1 MPTNH
6 SPLRTL
12 FLNPP
17 SFDDFDGGAGARYQA
32 TREVRSFWYPT
43 WLTYPA
49 GMLDNSRV
57 VDAPAQ
63 NMGRDETLALADSFD
78 MVVLYTSTPSLKN
91 DIMTAQGLKARNP
104 RMLVGFVGPHPSVLP
119 ELTMKADP
127 VIDFVVREE
136 FDYAIPEI
144 ARGAKLEDVAG
155 IHFRRD
161 GQIIGNPDRP
171 VIENL
176 DVLPFASQVYAR
188 DLKISDYEIPWMRF
202 PYISIYTGRGCGS
215 KCTFCLWPQ
224 TFSGNVYRVRSVENV
239 LQEVAYIKKTFPQI
253 KELFFDDDTLTE
265 YRDRTRELSQG
276 LKSFG
281 LSWGC
286 NSKANVDYDTLK
298 IMRDSGCRVM
308 VVGYESGNQTILN
321 NVKKGIRVEQAEKF
335 TRDAHQLGMTIHGT
349 FMVGLPGETPETID
363 ETISFAS
370 RLNIETLQVSLASP
384 YPGTHFY
391 EYARE
396 NGYLVDSEM
405 VTDDGFQAVN
415 VTYPGISSREIFMA
429 VPKFYKKYYFRPR
442 YILKVFRR
450 AIFDLSEIRKIARE
464 AREFFRFMAKRRDA
478 EKAHQ
483 LP

>member
-1 MPTNH
+1 MTTH

-63 NMGRDETLALADSFD
+63 NMGRDETLSLANSFD

-91 DIMTAQGLKARNP
+91 DILTAQGLKARNP
-104 RMLVGFVGPHPSVLP
+104 NMLVGFVGPHPSVLP

-144 ARGAKLEDVAG
+144 ARGARLEDVAG

-161 GQIIGNPDRP
+161 GQVIGNPDRP

-176 DVLPFASQVYAR
+176 DVLPFASKVYAR

-239 LQEVAYIKKTFPQI
+239 LEEVAYIKKTFPQI

-265 YRDRTRELSQG
+265 YRDRTRELAKG

-286 NSKANVDYDTLK
+286 NSKANVDYETLR
-298 IMRDSGCRVM
+298 IMRESGCRVM

-321 NVKKGIRVEQAEKF
+321 NVKKGIRVEQAENF

-415 VTYPGISSREIFMA
+415 VAYPGISSREIFMA

-450 AIFDLSEIRKIARE
+450 ALFDLTEIRKIARE

>member
-1 MPTNH
+1 MAAK
-6 SPLRTL
+6 RTL

-63 NMGRDETLALADSFD
+63 NLGRDETLKLADDFD

-91 DIMTAQGLKARNP
+91 DILTAKGLKDRNP
-104 RMLVGFVGPHPSVLP
+104 KMLVGFVGPHPSVLP
-119 ELTMKADP
+119 ELTLKADP

-144 ARGAKLEDVAG
+144 ANGMRLEDVKG

-161 GQIIGNPDRP
+161 GVIVGNPDRP
-171 VIENL
+171 VLEDL
-176 DVLPFASQVYAR
+176 DILPFASKVYAR
-188 DLKISDYEIPWMRF
+188 DLVIKDYEIPWMKF

-224 TFSGNVYRVRSVENV
+224 TFSGNVYRVRSVKNV
-239 LQEVAYIKKTFPQI
+239 LEEVAYIKKTFPGI
-253 KELFFDDDTLTE
+253 RELFFDDDTLTE
-265 YRDRTRELSQG
+265 YRDRTHELAKG
-276 LKSFG
+276 LKPFN

-286 NSKANVDYDTLK
+286 NSKANVDFETLK
-298 IMRDSGCRVM
+298 VMRESGCRVM
-308 VVGYESGNQTILN
+308 VVGYESGNQKILN
-321 NVKKGIRVEQAEKF
+321 NIKKGIRVDQAEKF

-349 FMVGLPGETPETID
+349 FIVGLPGETRQTID
-363 ETISFAS
+363 ETIAFAS

-396 NGYLVDSEM
+396 NGYLVDTEM
-405 VTDDGFQAVN
+405 VSDDGFQSVN
-415 VTYPGISSREIFMA
+415 VAYPDITAKEIFMA
-429 VPKFYKKYYFRPR
+429 VPKFYREYYFRPR
-442 YILKVFRR
+442 YVWKVLKR
-450 AIFDLSEIRKIARE
+450 AMFSVTELKKTFRE
-464 AREFFRFMAKRRDA
+464 AREFFRFMAKRRES

-483 LP
+483 TT

>member
-1 MPTNH
+1 MAKH

-49 GMLDNSRV
+49 GMLDNSLV

-63 NMGRDETLALADSFD
+63 NMGRDETLSLANSFD

-104 RMLVGFVGPHPSVLP
+104 DMLVGFVGPHPSVLP

-144 ARGAKLEDVAG
+144 ARGARLEDVAG

-176 DVLPFASQVYAR
+176 DVLPFASKVYAR

-224 TFSGNVYRVRSVENV
+224 TFSGNVYRVRSVKNV
-239 LQEVAYIKKTFPQI
+239 LEEVAYIKKTFPQI

-265 YRDRTRELSQG
+265 YRDRTHELARG

-286 NSKANVDYDTLK
+286 NSKANVDYETLK
-298 IMRDSGCRVM
+298 VMRDSGCRVM

-321 NVKKGIRVEQAEKF
+321 NVKKGIRVDQAEKF

-349 FMVGLPGETPETID
+349 FIVGLPGETSETID

-396 NGYLVDSEM
+396 NGYLVDTEM
-405 VTDDGFQAVN
+405 VSDDGFQTVN
-415 VTYPGISSREIFMA
+415 IAYPKISSHEIFMA

-450 AIFDLSEIRKIARE
+450 ALFNLAEIKKIARE

-483 LP
+483 AP

>member
-1 MPTNH
+1 MTTH

-63 NMGRDETLALADSFD
+63 NMGRDETLSLANSFD

-91 DIMTAQGLKARNP
+91 DILTAQGLKARNP
-104 RMLVGFVGPHPSVLP
+104 NMLVGFVGPHPSVLP

-144 ARGAKLEDVAG
+144 ARGARLEDVAG

-176 DVLPFASQVYAR
+176 DVLPFASKVYAR

-224 TFSGNVYRVRSVENV
+224 TFSGNVYRVRSVDNV
-239 LQEVAYIKKTFPQI
+239 LEEVAYIKKTFPQI

-265 YRDRTRELSQG
+265 YRDRTRELARG

-286 NSKANVDYDTLK
+286 NSKANVDHETLR
-298 IMRDSGCRVM
+298 IMRESGCRVM

-349 FMVGLPGETPETID
+349 FMVGLPGETPQTID
-363 ETISFAS
+363 ETIAFAS

-391 EYARE
+391 DYARE
-396 NGYLVDSEM
+396 NGYMVDQEM
-405 VTDDGFQAVN
+405 VSDDGFQTVN
-415 VTYPGISSREIFMA
+415 VAYPEISSREIFMA

-450 AIFDLSEIRKIARE
+450 ALFDLSEIRKIARE

-478 EKAHQ
+478 QKAPQ
-483 LP
+483 AP

>member
-1 MPTNH
+1 M
-6 SPLRTL
+6 
-12 FLNPP
+12 
-17 SFDDFDGGAGARYQA
+17 GGAGARYQA

-63 NMGRDETLALADSFD
+63 NMGRDETLSLANSFD

-91 DIMTAQGLKARNP
+91 DILTAQGLKARNP
-104 RMLVGFVGPHPSVLP
+104 NMLVGFVGPHPSVLP

-144 ARGAKLEDVAG
+144 ARGARLEDVAG

-176 DVLPFASQVYAR
+176 DVLPFASKVYAR

-239 LQEVAYIKKTFPQI
+239 LEEVAYIKKTFPQI

-265 YRDRTRELSQG
+265 YRDRTRELAKG

-286 NSKANVDYDTLK
+286 NSKANVDYETLR
-298 IMRDSGCRVM
+298 IMRESGCRVM

-321 NVKKGIRVEQAEKF
+321 NVKKGIRVEQAENF

-415 VTYPGISSREIFMA
+415 VAYPGISSREIFMA

-450 AIFDLSEIRKIARE
+450 ALFDLTEIRKIARE
-464 AREFFRFMAKRRDA
+464 AREFFRFMANRRDA

>member
-1 MPTNH
+1 MTTH

-63 NMGRDETLALADSFD
+63 NMGRDETLSLANSFD

-91 DIMTAQGLKARNP
+91 DILTAQGLKARNP
-104 RMLVGFVGPHPSVLP
+104 NMLVGFVGPHPSVLP

-176 DVLPFASQVYAR
+176 DVLPFASKVYAR

-239 LQEVAYIKKTFPQI
+239 LEEVAYIKKTFPQI

-265 YRDRTRELSQG
+265 YRDRTRELAKG

-286 NSKANVDYDTLK
+286 NSKANVDYETLR
-298 IMRDSGCRVM
+298 IMRESGCRVM

-321 NVKKGIRVEQAEKF
+321 NVKKGIRVEQAENF

-363 ETISFAS
+363 ETIAFAS

-415 VTYPGISSREIFMA
+415 VAYPGISSREIFMA

-450 AIFDLSEIRKIARE
+450 ALFDLTEIRKIARE

>member
-1 MPTNH
+1 MAAK
-6 SPLRTL
+6 RTL
-12 FLNPP
+12 FLNPH

-63 NMGRDETLALADSFD
+63 NLGRDETLKLADDFD
-78 MVVLYTSTPSLKN
+78 MVVLYTSTPSLQN
-91 DIMTAQGLKARNP
+91 DILTAKGLKDRNP
-104 RMLVGFVGPHPSVLP
+104 KMLVGFVGPHPSVLP
-119 ELTMKADP
+119 ELTLKADP

-144 ARGAKLEDVAG
+144 ANGMRLEDVKG

-161 GQIIGNPDRP
+161 GVIVGNPDRP
-171 VIENL
+171 VLEDL
-176 DVLPFASQVYAR
+176 DILPFASKVYAR
-188 DLKISDYEIPWMRF
+188 DLVIKDYEIPWMKF

-224 TFSGNVYRVRSVENV
+224 TFSGNVYRVRSVKNV
-239 LQEVAYIKKTFPQI
+239 LEEVAYIKKTFPGI
-253 KELFFDDDTLTE
+253 RELFFDDDTLTE
-265 YRDRTRELSQG
+265 YRDRTHELAKG
-276 LKSFG
+276 LKPFN

-286 NSKANVDYDTLK
+286 NSKANVDFETLK
-298 IMRDSGCRVM
+298 VMRESGCRVM
-308 VVGYESGNQTILN
+308 VVGYESGNQKILN
-321 NVKKGIRVEQAEKF
+321 NIKKGIRVDQAEKF

-349 FMVGLPGETPETID
+349 FIVGLPGETRQTID
-363 ETISFAS
+363 ETIAFAS

-396 NGYLVDSEM
+396 NGYLVDTEM
-405 VTDDGFQAVN
+405 VSDDGFQSVN
-415 VTYPGISSREIFMA
+415 VAYPDITAKEIFMA
-429 VPKFYKKYYFRPR
+429 VPKFYREYYFRPR
-442 YILKVFRR
+442 YVWKVLKR
-450 AIFDLSEIRKIARE
+450 AMFSVTELKKTFRE
-464 AREFFRFMAKRRDA
+464 AREFFRFMAKRRES

-483 LP
+483 TT

>member
-1 MPTNH
+1 MAAK
-6 SPLRTL
+6 RTL

-17 SFDDFDGGAGARYQA
+17 SFDYFDGGAGARYQA

-49 GMLDNSRV
+49 GMLDNSLV

-63 NMGRDETLALADSFD
+63 NMGREETLKLADNFD

-91 DIMTAQGLKARNP
+91 DILTAKGLKDRNP
-104 RMLVGFVGPHPSVLP
+104 GMLVGFVGPHPSVLP
-119 ELTMKADP
+119 ELTLKADP

-144 ARGAKLEDVAG
+144 ANGARLEDVRG
-155 IHFRRD
+155 IHFRKD
-161 GQIIGNPDRP
+161 GAIVGNPDRP
-171 VIENL
+171 VLEDL
-176 DVLPFASQVYAR
+176 DILPFASRVYAR
-188 DLKISDYEIPWMRF
+188 DLAIKDYEIPWMKF

-239 LQEVAYIKKTFPQI
+239 LEEVAYIKKTFPGI

-265 YRDRTRELSQG
+265 YRDRTRELSKG
-276 LKSFG
+276 LKPFN

-286 NSKANVDYDTLK
+286 NSKANVDFDTLK

-308 VVGYESGNQTILN
+308 VVGYESGNQQILN
-321 NVKKGIRVEQAEKF
+321 NIKKGIRVDQAEKF

-349 FMVGLPGETPETID
+349 FIVGLPGETPQTID
-363 ETISFAS
+363 ETIAFAS

-391 EYARE
+391 DYARD
-396 NGYLVDSEM
+396 NGYLVDTEM
-405 VTDDGFQAVN
+405 VSDDGFQAVN
-415 VTYPGISSREIFMA
+415 VAYPEITGREIFMA
-429 VPKFYKKYYFRPR
+429 VPKFYREYYFRPR
-442 YILKVFRR
+442 YVWKVLKR
-450 AIFDLSEIRKIARE
+450 AMFSLTEQRKIVRE
-464 AREFFRFMAKRRDA
+464 AREFFRFMAKRREA

-483 LP
+483 PT

>member
-1 MPTNH
+1 MATK
-6 SPLRTL
+6 RTL

-49 GMLDNSRV
+49 GMLENSLV

-63 NMGRDETLALADSFD
+63 NMGREETLGLAKSFD

-91 DIMTAQGLKARNP
+91 DIATAQGLKERNP
-104 RMLVGFVGPHPSVLP
+104 SMLVGFVGPHPSVLP
-119 ELTMKADP
+119 ELTLKADP

-136 FDYAIPEI
+136 FDYVIPEI
-144 ARGAKLEDVAG
+144 ANGARLEDVAG
-155 IHFRRD
+155 IHFRKD
-161 GQIIGNPDRP
+161 GAIIGNPDRP
-171 VIENL
+171 VIEDL
-176 DVLPFASQVYAR
+176 DALPFASRVYAR
-188 DLKISDYEIPWMRF
+188 DLKISDYEIPWMKF

-239 LQEVAYIKKTFPQI
+239 LEEVAYIKKTFPGI

-265 YRDRTRELSQG
+265 YRDRTRELAQG
-276 LKSFG
+276 LKAFN

-286 NSKANVDYDTLK
+286 NSKANVDFETLR

-308 VVGYESGNQTILN
+308 VVGYESGNQQILN
-321 NVKKGIRVEQAEKF
+321 NVKKGIRVDQAEKF

-349 FMVGLPGETPETID
+349 FMVGLPGETTETID
-363 ETISFAS
+363 ETIAFAS

-391 EYARE
+391 EYAKE
-396 NGYLVDSEM
+396 NGYLVDAEM
-405 VTDDGFQAVN
+405 VSDDGFQSVN
-415 VTYPGISSREIFMA
+415 IVYPEITSREIFMA
-429 VPKFYKKYYFRPR
+429 VPKFYRQYYFRPR
-442 YILKVFRR
+442 YVLKVLRR
-450 AIFDLSEIRKIARE
+450 AMFSYTELKKTVRE
-464 AREFFRFMAKRRDA
+464 AREFFRFMAKRRES

-483 LP
+483 TT

>member
-1 MPTNH
+1 MENQST
-6 SPLRTL
+6 LRTL

-63 NMGRDETLALADSFD
+63 NMGRDETLSLASSFD

-91 DIMTAQGLKARNP
+91 DILTAQGFKALNP
-104 RMLVGFVGPHPSVLP
+104 NMLVGFVGPHPSVLP

-144 ARGAKLEDVAG
+144 ARGARLEDVAG
-155 IHFRRD
+155 IHFRKD
-161 GQIIGNPDRP
+161 GQIVGNPDRP
-171 VIENL
+171 VIEDL
-176 DVLPFASQVYAR
+176 DVLPFASRVYAR

-239 LQEVAYIKKTFPQI
+239 LEEVAYIKKTFPQI

-265 YRDRTRELSQG
+265 YRDRTRDLARG
-276 LKSFG
+276 IKSFG

-286 NSKANVDYDTLK
+286 NSKANVDHETLR
-298 IMRDSGCRVM
+298 IMRESGCRVM

-321 NVKKGIRVEQAEKF
+321 NVKKGIRVEQAEEF

-349 FMVGLPGETPETID
+349 FMVGLPGETPQTID
-363 ETISFAS
+363 ETIAFAS

-391 EYARE
+391 DYARE
-396 NGYLVDSEM
+396 NGYMVDQEM
-405 VTDDGFQAVN
+405 VSDDGFQTVN
-415 VTYPGISSREIFMA
+415 VAYPEISSREIFMA
-429 VPKFYKKYYFRPR
+429 VPKFYKQYYFRPR

-450 AIFDLSEIRKIARE
+450 ALFDLSEIRKIARE

-478 EKAHQ
+478 QKAPQ
-483 LP
+483 AP